1 MHSHR
6 QEEADIQRLGA
17 TGERSVVGPPSGPSA
32 ASRHQ
37 QVEDRAPVH
46 ADPAVRRVGG
56 AAQRH
61 LRFLDSV
68 LPPSTAVLSRPGQCR
83 AAGHNE
89 PASTA

>member
-46 ADPAVRRVGG
+46 ADTRSPAGRWG
-56 AAQRH
+56 
-61 LRFLDSV
+61 S
-68 LPPSTAVLSRPGQCR
+68 S
-83 AAGHNE
+83 
-89 PASTA
+89 ASLKISGFRTPTINCCPI